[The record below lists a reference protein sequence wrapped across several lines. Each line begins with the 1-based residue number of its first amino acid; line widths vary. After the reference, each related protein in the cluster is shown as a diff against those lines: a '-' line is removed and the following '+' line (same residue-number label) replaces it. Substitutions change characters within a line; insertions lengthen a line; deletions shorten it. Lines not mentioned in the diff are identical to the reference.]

1 MKNLFNTAIL
11 TLATTLALTACGGGS
26 SDSSGIPQPPRW
38 MQEHNYEFGFRHLPT
53 CQVDRASKIIYAS
66 RNDKAV
72 PISPITGK
80 PNRRLTS
87 LIPEECKVKL
97 PEVNGGLTFS
107 LKCERYV
114 KADESSFS
122 VSVNAERRHIESVNN
137 MIKTGKP
144 YYVACVK

>member
-1 MKNLFNTAIL
+1 M
-11 TLATTLALTACGGGS
+11 
-26 SDSSGIPQPPRW
+26 
-38 MQEHNYEFGFRHLPT
+38 
-53 CQVDRASKIIYAS
+53 DRASKIIYAS
-66 RNDKAV
+66 KNDKAV

-80 PNRRLTS
+80 PNRTLTS

-97 PEVNGGLTFS
+97 PDVNGGLTFS

-114 KADESSFS
+114 KADEVSFF
-122 VSVNAERRHIESVNN
+122 VSVNAERSHIESVNN